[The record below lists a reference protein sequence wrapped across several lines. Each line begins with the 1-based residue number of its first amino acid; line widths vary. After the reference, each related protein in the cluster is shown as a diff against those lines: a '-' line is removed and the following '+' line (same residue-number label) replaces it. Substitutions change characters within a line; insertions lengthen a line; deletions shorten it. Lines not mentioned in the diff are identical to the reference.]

1 MADAATQVLGHIH
14 GLHHDFSKTQAHS
27 DWLLRFQQSPEA
39 WVVVYGLLTSQSDE
53 VVLYFAS
60 HTIVSKLQAGQLPPD
75 LTACRPQL
83 LSCLARFRSGPA
95 AVRRQLV
102 IAMVDCQLWRPAAED
117 TQWLKDTLS
126 QLSDNEA
133 MMCLLELLAAIPE
146 EAANRKVMVGAERRA
161 SFAASMLIHSNLV
174 LEALC
179 KAAQASE
186 ATAIPAVRACARW
199 LHLQHADPSLRAQKK
214 AAASGGRFT
223 APLMRQG
230 LPENP
235 LILRAAQVIAGIG
248 TSQAASLELCRSC
261 AELLSEAMA
270 LTNEVTGP
278 SAQLL
283 LQIIERV
290 VTGSRQVFS
299 LREAQLSAWL
309 ESDCELT
316 NTLAVLGRLLSEL
329 GGPFVRFVV
338 LQENNVPAVL
348 NDLSTLA
355 QHFVRLRHTD
365 LARCGLDFWYQ
376 GLAVHLGAE
385 AIEEDPFDEEGSS
398 GQAWGGNRDLD
409 QETNR
414 RSVERP
420 RLESH
425 IQAMVQAHWQAV
437 RYPPEPEQEAH
448 FEWDDFVRFRE
459 LCNINITEAC
469 VVVTP
474 RWIIEHIGQLLEE
487 ICKQNPIPWQDI
499 DACVFVLTG
508 VASRAPAGQDTVIP
522 RLIEL
527 LPQLPYPSDGVK
539 ALLLRSAASRLVL
552 FTSGYLALNEGP
564 CKAILKFLALQHLPS
579 ILPLK
584 PAPDPD
590 VKKYCESL
598 ACDAMKMVMTAAR
611 KTIVAA
617 DNGGLWKEAVN
628 AVIALVSDGR
638 FSVDCRAQLVFG
650 IGQVLSVLQDWNELE
665 QALSMF
671 VSRMEVPIQPILS
684 ALPPEPLGSR
694 AVKTTRD
701 GKAPVELKLYIA
713 SVSSVYNM
721 PARDPTLLPADHHP
735 VLGVVEK
742 HFATIERV
750 CIHHT
755 HYEELME
762 QVCLAFSYILGFSR
776 EYAPMSKVFVPMMKL
791 MARCCEQHPQPYYM
805 SLVRSAI
812 GFFASNAENQMDAVL
827 VDLTGLFIAPVAR
840 TLTAATASGG
850 VHAAAS
856 AIAPPISGAAYEMM
870 AEAVRHWNLSLLAI
884 KSTQWMPEVLDCTIE
899 VLPRL
904 TEEGQAM
911 YERTITAMLRF
922 IRNVLLWG
930 DPETAKGDMA
940 PELLELQKQAQGIMV
955 ERQLPRGTAL
965 PRLIHSLSMLLV
977 VSAPNNPSRGE
988 VVPTVAEVYRS
999 LLIGPFEYLASQ
1011 QIPASL
1017 KSLPQPCST
1026 ALVGEHDP
1034 QKVLQQLKME
1044 KGDSRRFT
1052 KTIISV
1058 AELFAVTL
1066 KRSPLVV

>member
-1 MADAATQVLGHIH
+1 MADATSQVLAHIH
-14 GLHHDFSKTQAHS
+14 GLHRDFSKTQAHS

-39 WVVVYGLLTSQSDE
+39 WAVVHGLLTSQNEE
-53 VVLYFAS
+53 VVVYFAS
-60 HTIVSKLQAGQLPPD
+60 HTVVSKLQAGQLPPD
-75 LTACRPQL
+75 LMACRQQL
-83 LSCLARFRSGPA
+83 LTCLARFRSGPA

-102 IAMVDCQLWRPAAED
+102 ISLVDCQLWRPAAED
-117 TQWLKDTLS
+117 TQWLTDTLG
-126 QLSDNEA
+126 QLSDTEA
-133 MMCLLELLAAIPE
+133 MICLLELLAAIPE

-161 SFAASMLIHSNLV
+161 SFAASMLIHSSMV

-214 AAASGGRFT
+214 AAASGGRFS
-223 APLMRQG
+223 AQLIRQG
-230 LPENP
+230 LHENP
-235 LILRAAQVIAGIG
+235 LILRAAQVIAGISASG
-248 TSQAASLELCRSC
+248 ASSLELCRTC

-283 LQIIERV
+283 LKIVEGVI
-290 VTGSRQVFS
+290 TGCRQVFTMAEVH
-299 LREAQLSAWL
+299 LVTWM
-309 ESDCELT
+309 ESDGELASM
-316 NTLAVLGRLLSEL
+316 LAVLGRLMAEL
-329 GGPFVRFVV
+329 GGHFVRFVV
-338 LQENNVPAVL
+338 SDGNLPAVL

-385 AIEEDPFDEEGSS
+385 AIEEDPFDEEGG
-398 GQAWGGNRDLD
+398 GQAWAGHRDPD
-409 QETNR
+409 AETHR
-414 RSVERP
+414 RS
-420 RLESH
+420 LEKPKLEQH

-437 RYPPEPEQEAH
+437 RYPAEPEQEVN

-469 VVVTP
+469 LVVTP

-527 LPQLPYPSDGVK
+527 LPQLPYPTEGVK

-564 CKAILKFLALQHLPS
+564 CKAILKFLALQHLPA

-584 PAPDPD
+584 PAQDPD
-590 VKKYCESL
+590 VKKYCEAL

-617 DNGGLWKEAVN
+617 DNGTLWKEAVN

-650 IGQVLSVLQDWNELE
+650 IGQVLATLQDWNELE

-684 ALPPEPLGSR
+684 TLPSEPLGSR

-721 PARDPTLLPADHHP
+721 PPRDPSLLPADHHP

-762 QVCLAFSYILGFSR
+762 QACLAFSYILGFSR
-776 EYAPMSKVFVPMMKL
+776 EYAPTSKVFVPMMKL

-840 TLTAATASGG
+840 ALSAATS
-850 VHAAAS
+850 VHAAAN

-884 KSTQWMPEVLDCTIE
+884 NSTQWMPEVLDCTIE

-922 IRNVLLWG
+922 LRNVLLWG
-930 DPETAKGDMA
+930 DPETSKGDMA

-955 ERQLPRGTAL
+955 ERPLPRGTAL

-988 VVPTVAEVYRS
+988 VVPTVAEVYRT
-999 LLIGPFEYLASQ
+999 LLVGPFEYVASQ

-1017 KSLPQPCST
+1017 KSLPPPCSL
-1026 ALVGEHDP
+1026 ALVGEHEP

-1052 KTIISV
+1052 KTIIGV
-1058 AELFAVTL
+1058 AELFAVAL
-1066 KRSPLVV
+1066 KRAPVGT

>member
-1 MADAATQVLGHIH
+1 MADATAQVLGHIH

-39 WVVVYGLLTSQSDE
+39 WVVVHGLLTSQNEE

-75 LTACRPQL
+75 VMACRQQL

-102 IAMVDCQLWRPAAED
+102 ISLVDCQLWRPPAED

-133 MMCLLELLAAIPE
+133 LICLLELLAAIPE

-161 SFAASMLIHSNLV
+161 SFASSMLIHSNMV

-223 APLMRQG
+223 AQLITQG

-235 LILRAAQVIAGIG
+235 LLLRAAQVIAGIG
-248 TSQAASLELCRSC
+248 TTQAASLELCRTC

-283 LQIIERV
+283 LQIIEGV
-290 VTGSRQVFS
+290 VTCSRQVFS
-299 LREAQLSAWL
+299 RFEAHLATWL
-309 ESDCELT
+309 EGDSELAT
-316 NTLAVLGRLLSEL
+316 MLAVLGRLIAEL
-329 GGPFVRFVV
+329 GGHFVRFVV
-338 LQENNVPAVL
+338 SDGSLPPVL

-398 GQAWGGNRDLD
+398 GQAWGGARDPD
-409 QETNR
+409 QEAHR
-414 RSVERP
+414 RSVEKP

-437 RYPPEPEQEAH
+437 RYPAEPEQEVH

-469 VVVTP
+469 VVVSP

-487 ICKQNPIPWQDI
+487 ICKLNPIPWQDI

-522 RLIEL
+522 KLIEL
-527 LPQLPYPSDGVK
+527 LPQLPYPTEGVK

-584 PAPDPD
+584 PAADPD
-590 VKKYCESL
+590 VKKYCEAL

-611 KTIVAA
+611 KVIVAA
-617 DNGGLWKEAVN
+617 DNGSLWKEVVN

-650 IGQVLSVLQDWNELE
+650 IGQVFSCLQDWNELE

-671 VSRMEVPIQPILS
+671 VSRMEVPIQPILN
-684 ALPPEPLGSR
+684 ALPAEPLGSR

-721 PARDPTLLPADHHP
+721 PPRDPTLLPADHHP

-742 HFATIERV
+742 HFSTIERV
-750 CIHHT
+750 CVHHT

-776 EYAPMSKVFVPMMKL
+776 EYAPTSKVFVPMMKL

-812 GFFASNAENQMDAVL
+812 GFFAGNAENQMDAVL

-840 TLTAATASGG
+840 TLTAATASG

-856 AIAPPISGAAYEMM
+856 AIAPPIAGAAYEMM

-884 KSTQWMPEVLDCTIE
+884 KSTAWMPEVLDCTIE

-911 YERTITAMLRF
+911 YERSITAMLRF

-930 DPETAKGDMA
+930 DPETAKGEMA
-940 PELLELQKQAQGIMV
+940 PELLELQKHAQGIMM
-955 ERQLPRGTAL
+955 ERPLPRGTAL

-988 VVPTVAEVYRS
+988 VVPTVAEVYRT
-999 LLIGPFEYLASQ
+999 LLIGPFEYIASQ

-1017 KSLPQPCST
+1017 KSLPPPCSL
-1026 ALVGEHDP
+1026 ALVGEHEP

-1058 AELFAVTL
+1058 AELFAVML
-1066 KRSPLVV
+1066 KRAPVGV

>member
-1 MADAATQVLGHIH
+1 MADAAAQVLGHIH

-27 DWLLRFQQSPEA
+27 EWLQRFQQSQEA
-39 WVVVYGLLTSQSDE
+39 WMVVHGLLSSQSEE
-53 VVLYFAS
+53 VVLYFAC

-75 LTACRPQL
+75 LNACRQEL
-83 LSCLARFRSGPA
+83 YSCLARFRSGPA
-95 AVRRQLV
+95 SVRRQLV
-102 IAMVDCQLWRPAAED
+102 IAVVDCQLWRPAVED
-117 TQWLKDTLS
+117 PQWLTETLQ
-126 QLSDNEA
+126 QLSGGEA
-133 MMCLLELLAAIPE
+133 MLCLLELLAAIPE
-146 EAANRKVMVGAERRA
+146 EAANRKVMVGAERRS
-161 SFAASMLIHSNLV
+161 SFAASMLVHTNMV
-174 LEALC
+174 LDAAC
-179 KAAQASE
+179 KAAQAHE
-186 ATAIPAVRACARW
+186 ATAILALRACARW
-199 LHLQHADPSLRAQKK
+199 LHLQHASPSFRAQKK
-214 AAASGGRFT
+214 AAASGGKYC
-223 APLMRQG
+223 AELIRQG
-230 LPENP
+230 GLHENP
-235 LILRAAQVIAGIG
+235 LVRRAAQVVAATGSPQ
-248 TSQAASLELCRSC
+248 TASLELCRAC
-261 AELLSEAMA
+261 ADLLSEAMA

-278 SAQLL
+278 SGQLL
-283 LQIIERV
+283 LQIIEAV
-290 VTGSRQVFS
+290 VTGSRQVFQQAEGYLVKWMETDS
-299 LREAQLSAWL
+299 
-309 ESDCELT
+309 ELAST
-316 NTLAVLGRLLSEL
+316 VALLGRLVAEL

-338 LQENNVPAVL
+338 GDGIAPAVC
-348 NDLSTLA
+348 DHLSTLA

-365 LARCGLDFWYQ
+365 VARCGLDFWYQ

-385 AIEEDPFDEEGSS
+385 AIEDDPYDEEGS
-398 GQAWGGNRDLD
+398 GQALGLRDPDLEA
-409 QETNR
+409 QR
-414 RSVERP
+414 RSLERP
-420 RLESH
+420 LLSPH
-425 IQAMVQAHWQAV
+425 IEAMVQAHWQSV
-437 RYPPEPEQEAH
+437 RYPAEPEQEAN

-474 RWIIEHIGQLLEE
+474 RWIIEYIGRVLEE

-527 LPQLPYPSDGVK
+527 LPQLPYPSEGLK

-552 FTSGYLALNEGP
+552 FTSGYLALNPAP
-564 CKAILKFLALQHLPS
+564 CKEILRFLALQHLPG

-584 PAPDPD
+584 PAQDPD

-617 DNGGLWKEAVN
+617 DGGTLWKEVVN
-628 AVIALVSDGR
+628 AVIPLVSESR
-638 FSVDCRAQLVFG
+638 FNVDCRAQLVFG

-665 QALSMF
+665 HALSMF
-671 VSRMEVPIQPILS
+671 VSRMEVPIQPILGS
-684 ALPPEPLGSR
+684 LPAEPLGSR

-721 PARDPTLLPADHHP
+721 PPRDPLLGPADHHP

-776 EYAPMSKVFVPMMKL
+776 EYAPTSAVFVPMMKL

-805 SLVRSAI
+805 GLVRNAI

-840 TLTAATASGG
+840 NLSGG
-850 VHAAAS
+850 SV
-856 AIAPPISGAAYEMM
+856 AIAPPISAAAYEMM

-899 VLPRL
+899 ALPGL
-904 TEEGQAM
+904 TEGQAM
-911 YERTITAMLRF
+911 YERTITAMMRF

-930 DPETAKGDMA
+930 DPETAKGDNA

-955 ERQLPRGTAL
+955 ERQLARGTAL
-965 PRLIHSLSMLLV
+965 PRLIKILAMLLV
-977 VSAPNNPSRGE
+977 VAAPNNPSRGE
-988 VVPTVAEVYRS
+988 VVPTVAEVYRT
-999 LLIGPFEYLASQ
+999 LLIGPFEYLSSQ
-1011 QIPASL
+1011 QIPASFRQ
-1017 KSLPQPCST
+1017 LPPPCNE
-1026 ALVGEHDP
+1026 ALVGE
-1034 QKVLQQLKME
+1034 L
-1044 KGDSRRFT
+1044 G
-1052 KTIISV
+1052 
-1058 AELFAVTL
+1058 A
-1066 KRSPLVV
+1066 

>member
-1 MADAATQVLGHIH
+1 MADATSQVLAHIH
-14 GLHHDFSKTQAHS
+14 GLHRDFSKTQAHS

-39 WVVVYGLLTSQSDE
+39 WAVVHGLLTSQNEE
-53 VVLYFAS
+53 VVVYFAS
-60 HTIVSKLQAGQLPPD
+60 HTVVSKLQECFCTLHIRFLRITLPPLWLADERLQAGQLPPD
-75 LTACRPQL
+75 LMACRQQL
-83 LSCLARFRSGPA
+83 LTCLARFRSGPA
-95 AVRRQLV
+95 AVRRQLRKPS
-102 IAMVDCQLWRPAAED
+102 QD
-117 TQWLKDTLS
+117 TQWLTDTLG
-126 QLSDNEA
+126 QLSDTEA
-133 MMCLLELLAAIPE
+133 MICLLELLAAIPE

-161 SFAASMLIHSNLV
+161 SFAASMLIHSSMV

-214 AAASGGRFT
+214 AAASGGRFS
-223 APLMRQG
+223 AQLIRQG
-230 LPENP
+230 LHENP
-235 LILRAAQVIAGIG
+235 LILRAAQVIAGISASG
-248 TSQAASLELCRSC
+248 ASSLELCRTC

-283 LQIIERV
+283 LKIVEGVI
-290 VTGSRQVFS
+290 TGCRQVFTMAEVH
-299 LREAQLSAWL
+299 LVTWM
-309 ESDCELT
+309 ESDGELASM
-316 NTLAVLGRLLSEL
+316 LAVLGRLMAEL
-329 GGPFVRFVV
+329 GGHFVRFVV
-338 LQENNVPAVL
+338 SDGNLPAVL

-376 GLAVHLGAE
+376 GLAG
-385 AIEEDPFDEEGSS
+385 IPI
-398 GQAWGGNRDLD
+398 QAWAGHRDPD
-409 QETNR
+409 AETHR
-414 RSVERP
+414 RS
-420 RLESH
+420 LEKPKLEQH

-437 RYPPEPEQEAH
+437 RYPAEPEQEVN

-469 VVVTP
+469 LVVTP

-487 ICKQNPIPWQDI
+487 ICKQNPIPWQDASQTRRKESKQTGPFSWMFDECFQDI

-527 LPQLPYPSDGVK
+527 LPQLPYPTEGVK

-564 CKAILKFLALQHLPS
+564 CKAILKFLALQHLPA

-584 PAPDPD
+584 PAQDPD
-590 VKKYCESL
+590 VKKYCEAL

-617 DNGGLWKEAVN
+617 DNGTLWKEAVN

-650 IGQVLSVLQDWNELE
+650 IGQDWNELE

-684 ALPPEPLGSR
+684 TLPSEPLGSR

-721 PARDPTLLPADHHP
+721 PPRDPSLLPADHHP

-755 HYEELME
+755 HYEEQFWCSERRFRFSANQDFNEHMCWLCQELME
-762 QVCLAFSYILGFSR
+762 QACLAFSYILGFSR
-776 EYAPMSKVFVPMMKL
+776 EYAPTSKVFVPMMKL

-840 TLTAATASGG
+840 ALSAATS
-850 VHAAAS
+850 VHAAAN

-870 AEAVRHWNLSLLAI
+870 AEAVRIDH
-884 KSTQWMPEVLDCTIE
+884 C
-899 VLPRL
+899 
-904 TEEGQAM
+904 
-911 YERTITAMLRF
+911 
-922 IRNVLLWG
+922 
-930 DPETAKGDMA
+930 
-940 PELLELQKQAQGIMV
+940 
-955 ERQLPRGTAL
+955 
-965 PRLIHSLSMLLV
+965 
-977 VSAPNNPSRGE
+977 
-988 VVPTVAEVYRS
+988 
-999 LLIGPFEYLASQ
+999 
-1011 QIPASL
+1011 
-1017 KSLPQPCST
+1017 
-1026 ALVGEHDP
+1026 
-1034 QKVLQQLKME
+1034 
-1044 KGDSRRFT
+1044 
-1052 KTIISV
+1052 
-1058 AELFAVTL
+1058 
-1066 KRSPLVV
+1066 